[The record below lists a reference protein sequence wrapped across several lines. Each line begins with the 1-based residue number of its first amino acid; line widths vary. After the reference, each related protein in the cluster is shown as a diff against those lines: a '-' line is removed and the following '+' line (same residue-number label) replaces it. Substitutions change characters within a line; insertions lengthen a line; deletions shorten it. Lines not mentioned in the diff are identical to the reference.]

1 LDFASAAMLCA
12 RDITLGHHAC
22 WSKIVRYGFEIP
34 RAKRKLFEARDR
46 CSDAP
51 KTLRRAGEDIYV
63 SSGINWDF

>member
-34 RAKRKLFEARDR
+34 RAKRKLFRGAG
-46 CSDAP
+46 S
-51 KTLRRAGEDIYV
+51 LFRRAKNAPPRGGGHICK
-63 SSGINWDF
+63 